1 MTFKTTKVC
10 CYVGYMVQ
18 ALVIN
23 FAPLLF
29 VIFQNTYKISYALLG
44 AIVFMN
50 FTTQLVLDVVM
61 VFFLE
66 KLGYRRSAVLS
77 QFACTIGFVLLG
89 ILPDLINPYLGI
101 CISTF
106 IYSLGAGLIEVVI
119 NPIIAGIPKEYEGN
133 FVLTHSFYSWG
144 QLAVVLIT
152 TVLLKVFG
160 TESWQIISMLWA
172 IVPFINA
179 LIFIKTPITPP
190 EKKEKSKNASL
201 FFGEKTFLIL
211 LFMMICAGGS
221 EVAMCQWAST
231 FAQNALGV
239 DKIVG
244 DLLGPCMFAVF
255 MGIGRVIYGIYNDK
269 LNYHRYMLAS
279 CLLCVIC
286 YIAAALSKNPY
297 ISLGGCALCGFAVST
312 LWPGVIEVA
321 ARRFPDGGGPMYS
334 SIAIFGD
341 VGCSVAPFLTGLVAS
356 MSLWGEN
363 ALRMGLVMNIIYPLG
378 FIAALISIKR
388 TRSN

>member
-44 AIVFMN
+44 AIVFMD
-50 FTTQLVLDVVM
+50 FVTQLILDAVM
-61 VFFLE
+61 VFYLD

-77 QFACTIGFVLLG
+77 QLACTIGFVLLG

-101 CISTF
+101 CIATF
-106 IYSLGAGLIEVVI
+106 VYSIGAGLIEVVI

-152 TVLLKVFG
+152 TVLLQVL
-160 TESWQIISMLWA
+160 SWNLIAVLWA
-172 IVPFINA
+172 VLPFINS
-179 LIFIKTPITPP
+179 LLFMKTPITPVEKT
-190 EKKEKSKNASL
+190 EKKRSTLKI
-201 FFGEKTFLIL
+201 FRDKTFIVL
-211 LFMMICAGGS
+211 LLMMICAGGS
-221 EVAMCQWAST
+221 ELAMGQWAST

-239 DKIVG
+239 DKTLG

-255 MGIGRVIYGIYNDK
+255 MGIGRVIYGIYNNK
-269 LNYHRYMLAS
+269 LNYYRYMSAS
-279 CLLCVIC
+279 CMLCVIC
-286 YIAAALSKNPY
+286 YLAAALSKNPY
-297 ISLGGCALCGFAVST
+297 ISLAGCAVCGFAIST

-321 ARRFPDGGGPMYS
+321 ARKFPNGGGAMYS
-334 SIAIFGD
+334 AIAIFGD
-341 VGCSVAPFLTGLVAS
+341 VGCSVAPFLTGIVAS
-356 MSLWGEN
+356 MPLWGEN
-363 ALRMGLVMNIIYPLG
+363 ALRMGLAINIIYPLG

-388 TRSN
+388 ER